1 MSAANEAGN
10 AVLDDVAFHWGSGD
24 HLQYPLPYQ
33 ITNPL
38 HPGKSRGGD
47 GGETALGRNG
57 RCGEIGLGGEEAGKA
72 ALGCGVQRGRKP
84 WGVRGGLG
92 MKPWGQGAEEE
103 KRSWGEGVKLAR
115 SLVST
120 PWH

>member
-1 MSAANEAGN
+1 MTGRRLGAVSAANEAGN

-57 RCGEIGLGGEEAGKA
+57 RCGENCLGGGAAGQEALGGTGRVGNEALGPGGGGGKA
-72 ALGCGVQRGRKP
+72 VLG
-84 WGVRGGLG
+84 
-92 MKPWGQGAEEE
+92 
-103 KRSWGEGVKLAR
+103 
-115 SLVST
+115 
-120 PWH
+120 